1 MMNKISSKLRNEINY
16 NKTKDL
22 NEINKIFEDKKV
34 KFKLPSNLNNKIL
47 YNLVQ
52 INTKYESYFQVE
64 IKGKKY
70 LRI

>member
-34 KFKLPSNLNNKIL
+34 KFKLPSKLNNKIL

-52 INTKYESYFQVE
+52 INT
-64 IKGKKY
+64 
-70 LRI
+70 